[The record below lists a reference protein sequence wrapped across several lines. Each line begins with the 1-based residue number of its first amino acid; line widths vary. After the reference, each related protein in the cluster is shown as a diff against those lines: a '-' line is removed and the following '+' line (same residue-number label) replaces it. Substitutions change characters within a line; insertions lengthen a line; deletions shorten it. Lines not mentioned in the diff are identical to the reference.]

1 MCMCASLCLG
11 ESVGVWV
18 CKCMSVSISEFVSPW
33 MLECVCVV
41 VCMMSS
47 GDISMDVGVFM
58 VVFVCMMP
66 YIVSA

>member
-1 MCMCASLCLG
+1 M
-11 ESVGVWV
+11 
-18 CKCMSVSISEFVSPW
+18 
-33 MLECVCVV
+33 V